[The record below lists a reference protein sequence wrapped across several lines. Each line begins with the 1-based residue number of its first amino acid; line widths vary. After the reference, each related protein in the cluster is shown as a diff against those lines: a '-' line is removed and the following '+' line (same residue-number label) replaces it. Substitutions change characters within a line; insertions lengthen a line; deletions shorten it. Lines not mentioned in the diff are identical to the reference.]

1 MPAGFLLWV
10 RKGPTPPPSP
20 CRTRCP
26 AREGPPLGGRPNWNK
41 DPDPGFFLFLVWS
54 RRGVLVGKMPSE
66 PEESAR
72 MVRSPPPSPTAPRAL
87 PVTSGPEVHWGR
99 AAAPASGSLFSHRC
113 SEGGLWPCERTASL
127 TAKEPEP
134 ALGSKSWALR
144 TERGPSDAWD
154 EGGGQGWEQSCC
166 D

>member
-1 MPAGFLLWV
+1 M
-10 RKGPTPPPSP
+10 
-20 CRTRCP
+20 
-26 AREGPPLGGRPNWNK
+26 
-41 DPDPGFFLFLVWS
+41 
-54 RRGVLVGKMPSE
+54 LVGKMPSE

-72 MVRSPPPSPTAPRAL
+72 MVRSPLLLPQLRAPCLSPVAQKVSGAEWL
-87 PVTSGPEVHWGR
+87 P
-99 AAAPASGSLFSHRC
+99 PASGSLFSHPC

-144 TERGPSDAWD
+144 IRRGPSDAWD